1 MFVYQIKELHNEKD
15 VLHGEIY
22 QETNSRKK
30 NWKIIYK
37 DWRLKSSISRYHTI
51 TSLQG
56 RRTAT
61 LDERFIKL
69 RTATNLSM
77 SNPKRLGLALPI
89 WLISINHRRH
99 SVFNLFTFLFV
110 LMNQIIKHRN
120 LIRTAFFATLL
131 FVLKEDN

>member
-1 MFVYQIKELHNEKD
+1 MVVFEFDKLSNNLVTQTLDLDNI
-15 VLHGEIY
+15 EIDH
-22 QETNSRKK
+22 TKK
-30 NWKIIYK
+30 NYRDRRRKIIAL
-37 DWRLKSSISRYHTI
+37 RFRTISFHSFI
-51 TSLQG
+51 STSQHLTLG
-56 RRTAT
+56 FCLPAT

-110 LMNQIIKHRN
+110 LMNQIIKH
-120 LIRTAFFATLL
+120 L
-131 FVLKEDN
+131 F